1 MTKCSH
7 AFVDIHIYEIGT
19 RNGDGDAFWYD
30 FFNKLNVERDVNK
43 EEILQIEEVD
53 TWKQLL

>member
-7 AFVDIHIYEIGT
+7 AFVDIHIYEMGT

-30 FFNKLNVERDVNK
+30 FFNKLNVERVVSK
-43 EEILQIEEVD
+43 EEILQVEVD
-53 TWKQLL
+53 TWK